1 MQPFFFFGIY
11 GNVFICFKGSK
22 IFYEVQGTGEATVF
36 LCGWG
41 YGSEAIKPLARIVK
55 GKKVFIDFPMFGK
68 SEGLKEDWALLD
80 YADFVYAILRKE
92 NISRAKIVGHSF
104 GGKVAILLSAKYN
117 ITESLALVCSAGI
130 KPRFSPRKTLAVWRY
145 KLAKRRGKDVSGY
158 GSADYLALPQNAKKT
173 FAMIVNTHI
182 EDACKDVKCK
192 TLIIAGKTDDA
203 TPMYMQK
210 KLHRLI
216 KNSTLVAFDGGH
228 FVWLDDWGAVQT
240 LSRFLEET

>member
-11 GNVFICFKGSK
+11 GNVFICFKSSK
-22 IFYEVQGTGEATVF
+22 IFYEVQGEGEATAF

-41 YGSEAIKPLARIVK
+41 YGSDAIKPLARGVA
-55 GKKVFIDFPMFGK
+55 GKKIFIDFPMFGK

-80 YADFVYAILRKE
+80 YADLVYAILRKE

-145 KLAKRRGKDVSGY
+145 KFAKKRDKDVSGY
-158 GSADYLALPQNAKKT
+158 GSADYLALPPNAKKT
-173 FAMIVNTHI
+173 FVEIVNTHI
-182 EDACKDVKCK
+182 KDACKNVRCP

-203 TPMYMQK
+203 TPLYMQK
-210 KLHRLI
+210 QLHRLI
-216 KNSTLVAFDGGH
+216 KNSTLKVFKGGH
-228 FVWLDDWGAVQT
+228 FVWLDDWGVAQT
-240 LSRFLEET
+240 LSRFLEGT